1 MKEQKNNKMTL
12 QELIT
17 ILNNLAISKPEL
29 LTEQVSILE
38 PDLEGELCSYEIDRV
53 FVNNGSA
60 SLLILV

>member
-1 MKEQKNNKMTL
+1 MTL
-12 QELIT
+12 QDLIIKLNELA
-17 ILNNLAISKPEL
+17 NSNPEL
-29 LTEQVSILE
+29 LNEQVSILE